1 MKHDT
6 VTAPGFPSW
15 ADLDE
20 HLLDLLCPLCAQVI
34 HVGLRGGVAHDAAC
48 RSAAD
53 VRAIIDGAEEDLSA
67 LSSYPQQRHY
77 RPWDPPS
84 RMVQVTNQLR
94 QACLL
99 GIPLSTTV
107 RRPGMGWALLAP
119 NEEVCGPGQSLA
131 HWPFL
136 VMARAGLVPPDRSA
150 ILRATVE
157 LSRIRYNRLLTQTD
171 DSLIQGL
178 RINEDIL
185 LSRTNGVLT
194 GTPALAPPRWHPPG
208 ALVELQATSSGSRP
222 AALDAIVLLSV
233 HFAGCEAPP

>member
-6 VTAPGFPSW
+6 VTAPGSPSW
-15 ADLDE
+15 ADLDV

-34 HVGLRGGVAHDAAC
+34 HVGLRGRVAHDTAC
-48 RSAAD
+48 RSAAG

-84 RMVQVTNQLR
+84 RMIQVTSQLR
-94 QACLL
+94 KSCLL

-119 NEEVCGPGQSLA
+119 NEKVCGPGQSLA

-136 VMARAGLVPPDRSA
+136 VMARAGLVPPGRSA

-157 LSRIRYNRLLTQTD
+157 LSRIRYDQLLIQPD
-171 DSLIQGL
+171 NSLIQEL
-178 RINEDIL
+178 RINEDII
-185 LSRTNGVLT
+185 LSRTSGPVS
-194 GTPALAPPRWHPPG
+194 PCWYPPG
-208 ALVELQATSSGSRP
+208 ALIALQTTSNDSRP
-222 AALDAIVLLSV
+222 TTVDAVVLLSV